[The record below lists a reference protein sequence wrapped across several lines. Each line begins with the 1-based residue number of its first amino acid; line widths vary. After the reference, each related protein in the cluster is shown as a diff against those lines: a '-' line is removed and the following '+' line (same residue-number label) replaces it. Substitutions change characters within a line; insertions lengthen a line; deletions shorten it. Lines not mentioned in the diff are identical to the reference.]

1 MCLTQERGE
10 GRLTEKVTKSDV
22 EGGLATKIFDA
33 TQLKKTQFCE
43 WRSFSMTPMIMFCF
57 AAVFMSVSV
66 DDFISF
72 LWIK

>member
-1 MCLTQERGE
+1 MYLTQERGE

-43 WRSFSMTPMIMFCF
+43 
-57 AAVFMSVSV
+57 
-66 DDFISF
+66 
-72 LWIK
+72 